1 MTSDTSYL
9 SRCMC
14 GEIVVTFGEEGILMN
29 CRFKELM

>member
-14 GEIVVTFGEEGILMN
+14 GEIVGMFDEAGILMS
-29 CRFKELM
+29 CSFRELM